1 MEETEARRA
10 MAVVDPSGVE
20 GLDGLLGG
28 GLPRGALALVV
39 GAPGSGK
46 TTLAVQIGFAAAR
59 AGRRVLL
66 LTALSEST
74 TKLIAHL
81 RLFDFFDE
89 GALGQGV
96 QIHSLQAFLPHGLT
110 TTAEEIRAEVRRT
123 RATLVVLDGFR
134 GIRGADAQAARQFL
148 YELST
153 GLDAL
158 QATTLI
164 TSEAEPRDS
173 MLFPEVTTADV
184 LLGIHYRLDGM
195 RHQRHIEAIKVR
207 GAAPLPGLHSLTLS
221 SAGARVAARL
231 EARVAALEAPGDD
244 SALPLGG
251 RAAFG
256 LPELD
261 ALLDGGLTRDT
272 PTLLLGSPG
281 TGKTLLGLYFAV
293 AGARAGEPTVLLGFG
308 ETLGELLHKG
318 DTFALGADL
327 RAVLAEGQLTVLRYA
342 PLELDPDELAA
353 TLLDTLD
360 RVGARRLIV
369 DSVGALERAVAEG
382 SDHRRVAT
390 YLAAL
395 IEVLRRRRITA
406 LLVKET
412 ASLTS
417 SDLEQGADT
426 LALMAANVVWLQQI
440 AYRGRLH
447 RVLSVPKMRYSAH
460 DVALREFTISAPEGL
475 RVLAPFQSGSEV
487 LVGIAGQQG
496 MPMSQ
501 EGDGAGPAR

>member
-10 MAVVDPSGVE
+10 VAVVDPSGVE

-46 TTLAVQIGFAAAR
+46 TTLAAQIGFAAAR

-89 GALGQGV
+89 DALGEGV

-158 QATTLI
+158 QATTVI
-164 TSEAEPRDS
+164 TSEAEPRDA

-195 RHQRHIEAIKVR
+195 RHLRHIEAIKVR
-207 GAAPLPGLHSLTLS
+207 GAAPLPGLHSMILS
-221 SAGARVAARL
+221 AAGARV
-231 EARVAALEAPGDD
+231 
-244 SALPLGG
+244 
-251 RAAFG
+251 AAFG

-272 PTLLLGSPG
+272 LTLLLGSPG

-318 DTFALGADL
+318 NTFALGADL

-360 RVGARRLIV
+360 RVSARRLIV
-369 DSVGALERAVAEG
+369 DSVGTLERAVAEG

-395 IEVLRRRRITA
+395 IEALRRRGVTT

-412 ASLTS
+412 ASLTGS
-417 SDLEQGADT
+417 ALELGADT

-501 EGDGAGPAR
+501 EGDGVGPAR